1 MPLHIL
7 FIVILFLIYNIKEVS
22 NMARGRRRIAEKRDY
37 DDLIAK
43 SKDKIEKLTADLKA
57 EKIALKELEKDKVA
71 YEKQKAL
78 EETTK
83 KQEELMDIIK
93 KSGKT
98 PDEIRALLF
107 PDGGTVAEIAAT
119 SDPEEDE

>member
-1 MPLHIL
+1 
-7 FIVILFLIYNIKEVS
+7 
-22 NMARGRRRIAEKRDY
+22 MARGRRRIAEKKDY

-71 YEKQKAL
+71 YEKQKAI

-107 PDGGTVAEIAAT
+107 PGEDSAVSEIAAT
-119 SDPEEDE
+119 SASETEE